1 MLLISEVIQRTS
13 KNSVILILRVQLT
26 NMTRVARRWSVNPI
40 TEVMFPGI
48 GLEPRAGSRPPRHEL
63 VTSLP
68 LQMCIYFNL
77 LFLPCWAAVL
87 GVVFHAK
94 LDRVDLLNRYIYV
107 TVAAGALLMELVRLY
122 VGYLGNLRE
131 EVPELTGFWLVTLLL
146 ACPLRGL
153 LLLNSAG
160 LRLAPELAVAGPQA
174 LLVAAQLALGY
185 AAVRRLARHRVSKF
199 RAASMARDD
208 LKTE

>member
-1 MLLISEVIQRTS
+1 MLVWRLLTAAVVWYVT
-13 KNSVILILRVQLT
+13 LRRAIVLAAVT
-26 NMTRVARRWSVNPI
+26 TMIRAARRWSVNPI
-40 TEVMFPGI
+40 TEALFPGI
-48 GLEPRAGSRPPRHEL
+48 GLEPPPRHEL
-63 VTSLP
+63 VSSLP

-94 LDRVDLLNRYIYV
+94 LDRMDLLNRYIYV

-131 EVPELTGFWLVTLLL
+131 EVPELAGFWLITLLL
-146 ACPLRGL
+146 ACPLHGL
-153 LLLNSAG
+153 LLLNSGA

-174 LLVAAQLALGY
+174 LLVVAELALGY
-185 AAVRRLARHRVSKF
+185 AAVRRLARHQVIKF
-199 RAASMARDD
+199 HAASMARDD
-208 LKTE
+208 LKIE